1 MTYQEAYANKIK
13 AILEAKGLTPT
24 TKENQMQIIEEGYG
38 GMSDPIKTKVPKG
51 RVKDG
56 KINISLNPETVEMLV
71 TIKNKM
77 GVEMGFNL
85 TYSQAIQH
93 LVKFYNQRTK
103 CQGDTMSQPTEGESN
118 GTE

>member
-1 MTYQEAYANKIK
+1 MFNKEK
-13 AILEAKGLTPT
+13 
-24 TKENQMQIIEEGYG
+24 QMNE
-38 GMSDPIKTKVPKG
+38 TKVPKG

-71 TIKNKM
+71 VIKNKM

-93 LVKFYNQRTK
+93 LIAFYNRNNKTE
-103 CQGDTMSQPTEGESN
+103 CQVDTLSQPTEGESN
-118 GTE
+118 E

>member
-1 MTYQEAYANKIK
+1 MTHQEVYANKIK
-13 AILEAKGLTPT
+13 AILEAKGLTPP
-24 TKENQMQIIEEGYG
+24 TKENVMEE
-38 GMSDPIKTKVPKG
+38 TKMPKG

-71 TIKNKM
+71 AIKNKM